1 MTYRSFPDLKFKAQ
15 GYVNGSNDLI
25 FDYLLM
31 SKFSSY
37 EIYNFII
44 SFSLKIIL
52 KNQNQLLMLTVD
64 GKCICEDQAR
74 RVFNL
79 EKTERPMNFH
89 SAEPLHIDTSFIRTT
104 L

>member
-1 MTYRSFPDLKFKAQ
+1 MGKRLTFLGIFGSLSFRETKRGNTVFISSDVFE
-15 GYVNGSNDLI
+15 LI
-25 FDYLLM
+25 Y
-31 SKFSSY
+31 
-37 EIYNFII
+37 FII